1 VGDVADG
8 VEARTTDYYRSRAV
22 AEKVQRK
29 LGFPFYTRDWK
40 EFFPAFFQALKSE
53 RVMMFIL
60 LTMIM
65 VVAAFSIVSTLVM
78 MIMEKSSDI
87 AILKA
92 MGAEDDAIERIFAL
106 EGTLIGVVGT
116 ALGVIAGISV
126 TARIAF
132 IQHQIENVLGIDTL
146 PRACT
151 SSRRCPPSSTRARS
165 RSRSGSRWCSRSA
178 RRSCRAA
185 ARRGSIPWSR
195 CVMSRP
201 PLLEARGVRRSF
213 ATGDGAIDV
222 LRGVDLVIRERER
235 LAIVGNSGVGKST
248 LLHVLGTLDRPT
260 AGQIWFDGEDL
271 FARDPAGLARFRNQS
286 LGFIF
291 QFHHLLPEFNA
302 CENVMMPGLGR
313 RAARRPR
320 CASARLRLLSE
331 VGLEHR
337 VNHPVGKLSGGE
349 RQRVA
354 VARALVLEPRL
365 VLADEPTG
373 NLDPKTA
380 DQVLELLLEMNRVHG
395 TALVVVTHSPELA
408 LRLGRRVELVDGYLV
423 EADPGL
429 GLSPELVTRPAES

>member
-1 VGDVADG
+1 
-8 VEARTTDYYRSRAV
+8 
-22 AEKVQRK
+22 
-29 LGFPFYTRDWK
+29 
-40 EFFPAFFQALKSE
+40 
-53 RVMMFIL
+53 
-60 LTMIM
+60 
-65 VVAAFSIVSTLVM
+65 
-78 MIMEKSSDI
+78 
-87 AILKA
+87 
-92 MGAEDDAIERIFAL
+92 
-106 EGTLIGVVGT
+106 
-116 ALGVIAGISV
+116 
-126 TARIAF
+126 
-132 IQHQIENVLGIDTL
+132 
-146 PRACT
+146 
-151 SSRRCPPSSTRARS
+151 
-165 RSRSGSRWCSRSA
+165 
-178 RRSCRAA
+178 
-185 ARRGSIPWSR
+185 
-195 CVMSRP
+195 MSR

-213 ATGDGAIDV
+213 PTGDGAIDV

-271 FARDPAGLARFRNQS
+271 FARDAAGLARFRNQS

-302 CENVMMPGLGR
+302 YENVMMPGLLGGR
-313 RAARRPR
+313 RASEMRERA
-320 CASARLRLLSE
+320 LRLLAE

-395 TALVVVTHSPELA
+395 TALVVVTHSPDLA

-423 EADPGL
+423 EGL
-429 GLSPELVTRPAES
+429 GADPELVTRPAES